1 MDHSAPLAWRKS
13 ARSTSN
19 DNCVEVALLP
29 EGGTAVRDSKNPGGP
44 VLHFTASEW
53 YAFLTLMKAHRFTG
67 PTMYGSGSAA
77 EQCPAPRVG

>member
-13 ARSTSN
+13 SRSTSN

-44 VLHFTASEW
+44 VLRFSAGEW
-53 YAFLTLMKAHRFTG
+53 QAFLSDTKIGRFAN
-67 PTMYGSGSAA
+67 P
-77 EQCPAPRVG
+77 CRR